1 MLFLKLCL
9 FLLLASSYSKADC
22 LPDATGKNFTGLCT
36 PGVTTTEDTQI
47 DIVEEDFGTEIVTT
61 TTTTVT
67 NTEVTVT
74 NQDSQDLL
82 DGTNNY
88 VTSTKE
94 GDMDS
99 DWGGQGP
106 ASMPTGN
113 ACYGLGTDKCAA
125 ITGSGNTTSTMGVEG
140 MGTTFI
146 QTVDFSE
153 LNISNGGEVKYSIEV
168 DKQDAQDR
176 IYMHV
181 TGLNGT
187 SQVFSG
193 TDILSESGVSTG
205 YQSYN
210 GSFDF
215 SGVLNRVTIEVGG
228 RDINLA
234 VGPVFDDVS
243 VNVFYNVINTIITQ
257 QITTVEEIYY
267 LNLLDTEI
275 NFAEEVF
282 EFNDISTNDVGEI
295 EFMPFEPE
303 YEEVTYESVEIEMA
317 EIELEF
323 DYVEVSYDV
332 TYDAPPPMEL
342 LPPPDMNMDFE
353 VPVNIETV
361 SIEIEMEMNLELP
374 SLEDMPPPP
383 DMMASVE
390 EVAPPMEMDDVPPPM
405 ETEPE
410 VEIEVE
416 PVETEVEETKP
427 QIEEVQE
434 EPEMVETEPEE
445 TVEEAPEEVEEV
457 EEVEETKEPEEEA
470 PEEVEETKEEP
481 KEAPKKEEKKEEPKK
496 EPKKEPSA
504 KEKAATKIVKKI
516 DDKARYDDAAQT
528 KTLIV
533 MQILGNTKSFFD
545 TQSYIQDTNVTE
557 YLNKTIDDQYGMLFD
572 MAQGQIMDDMV
583 NSQWQKSQ

>member
-1 MLFLKLCL
+1 M
-9 FLLLASSYSKADC
+9 
-22 LPDATGKNFTGLCT
+22 
-36 PGVTTTEDTQI
+36 
-47 DIVEEDFGTEIVTT
+47 DI
-61 TTTTVT
+61 
-67 NTEVTVT
+67 
-74 NQDSQDLL
+74 
-82 DGTNNY
+82 
-88 VTSTKE
+88 
-94 GDMDS
+94 

-113 ACYGLGTDKCAA
+113 SCYGLGADKCAA
-125 ITGSGNTTSTMGVEG
+125 IAGSGNSTSTMGVDG

-168 DKQDAQDR
+168 DKQDDQDR
-176 IYMHV
+176 IYMHI

-282 EFNDISTNDVGEI
+282 EFNDIATNDIGEI
-295 EFMPFEPE
+295 EFMPFESE
-303 YEEVTYESVEIEMA
+303 YEEVTYETVEVEMA

-323 DYVEVSYDV
+323 EYVEISYDV
-332 TYDAPPPMEL
+332 TFDAPSPMEL
-342 LPPPDMNMDFE
+342 LPAPDMNMDFE
-353 VPVNIETV
+353 MPVNIETV
-361 SIEIEMEMNLELP
+361 TLEIEMEMDL
-374 SLEDMPPPP
+374 PPP
-383 DMMASVE
+383 DMVASVE
-390 EVAPPMEMDDVPPPM
+390 EIAPPIEI
-405 ETEPE
+405 EPE
-410 VEIEVE
+410 I
-416 PVETEVEETKP
+416 VETEVEETKP
-427 QIEEVQE
+427 QIEVVQE
-434 EPEMVETEPEE
+434 EPEMIEPEPEE
-445 TVEEAPEEVEEV
+445 TVEEAPEEVEEI
-457 EEVEETKEPEEEA
+457 EEVEEVKEPEEEA
-470 PEEVEETKEEP
+470 PEEIEEAEEEVKEE
-481 KEAPKKEEKKEEPKK
+481 PKKEEKKEEPKK
-496 EPKKEPSA
+496 EEKKEPSA